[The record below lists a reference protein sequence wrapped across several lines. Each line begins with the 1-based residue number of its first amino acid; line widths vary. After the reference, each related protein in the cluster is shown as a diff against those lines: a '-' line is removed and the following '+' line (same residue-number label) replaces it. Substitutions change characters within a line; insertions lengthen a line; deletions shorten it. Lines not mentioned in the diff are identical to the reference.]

1 MGANKQIMCCHFL
14 TCGSKQCEIAHSITI
29 SNQIRVVFNLQ
40 HRPTFISGLSRQTL
54 ASFRMSQ
61 EKMQ

>member
-1 MGANKQIMCCHFL
+1 MGTNKQTICCHFL
-14 TCGSKQCEIAHSITI
+14 TCCSKQCEIAHSIAI
-29 SNQIRVVFNLQ
+29 SDQIRVVFNLQ

-54 ASFRMSQ
+54 ASFGMSQ